1 MKQSVSMWPPV
12 SGYLEAMIGIQKNL
26 STVVPYLLLVSRIIE
41 VFKRI
46 VARFLLYPC
55 LECVDDLCGV

>member
-1 MKQSVSMWPPV
+1 MKQSVSVWPPV

-41 VFKRI
+41 VFKRS